1 MALEVVVAGAPSD
14 AAAAADA
21 AARGALPYALPYAA
35 APTYSEAFKSA
46 STVSR
51 TLVPRGAVPRFAA
64 GSVQAAGPDAV
75 GEHAHPMLEQLFLG
89 LPGCAATVTAD
100 GAEARLGAWTLL
112 HVPLGST
119 HGVRAGAGEAMHY
132 VWLDLFRDLE
142 GERWLEGHVERVE
155 RVEEGRD

>member
-1 MALEVVVAGAPSD
+1 LAISFALEVLQVPAVHH
-14 AAAAADA
+14 
-21 AARGALPYALPYAA
+21 
-35 APTYSEAFKSA
+35 YS
-46 STVSR
+46 
-51 TLVPRGAVPRFAA
+51 
-64 GSVQAAGPDAV
+64 AV

-89 LPGCAATVTAD
+89 LPGCAAVVTAD

-142 GERWLEGHVERVE
+142 GEKWLEGHVERVE
-155 RVEEGRD
+155 EGRG